1 VIKMTGHDRIFEVPR
16 STRNAVRHCG
26 QEAPALSRVA
36 AGRVTAWD
44 LLDPALNMVEEIRDW
59 RNAIL
64 DSVLAAAEQ
73 PAHMAMGCTECE
85 DTGYLGLSDPH
96 DPDTLVGLVREV
108 DAGGYQ
114 MLVADGGWSDA
125 VLPSSLMLE
134 VLSVDLARDVAAAVL
149 AGGALVRRY
158 YWPRAFLPP
167 ESLLAASPGVPDV
180 PAEPPAPADGEAPA
194 PTDDWAVFAIVD
206 ELDTGAVI
214 EVIRIKPG
222 PELERYEGKGV
233 WVPDPKLLTDLQGV
247 TPPPLVE
254 LDEEKLAAVLDQVDQ
269 GGGGG
274 APEAEAA
281 AALVADAPLTVS
293 PDPRAEKLRRYWSTG
308 KGAAKIR
315 WGTPGDWK
323 RCVQQLTKH
332 MGARSKGY
340 CQNLHKRS
348 TGVWTGD
355 RRNPGRQGSVNVNR
369 VSQEESL
376 VAAIQS
382 GLWAGVDST
391 GRTLT
396 MTGLAGLKDGLYE
409 EMVNDQ
415 FSGIVRGLT
424 AGAFPV
430 NPPVTWFQN
439 PDLKELTPTQV
450 EDSGQVWGHLASFD
464 MPHIGLPGNKRAPR
478 SRTDYA
484 YFRTGAIKTDTGRK
498 VPVGQLT
505 LVGGHASMYADA
517 GKAVAHYDNTQSAVA
532 DVAVG
537 EDRYGIWFAGA
548 LRPDVSPEQV
558 RAFMASSLSGD
569 WRPINGN
576 LEMVACCA
584 VNVPGF
590 PIARTLVAGGVVT
603 ALVAAGA
610 REIAIKRA
618 SMTAD
623 AAIQERV
630 AALETAMSD
639 LAPSSDPTLVTAPP
653 SGEDDGEPVPDSPAE
668 DATAKIARIRQ
679 QNADRRRAAL
689 RERVHG
695 TTVAPAEKELVNASA
710 AGPKA

>member
-1 VIKMTGHDRIFEVPR
+1 
-16 STRNAVRHCG
+16 
-26 QEAPALSRVA
+26 
-36 AGRVTAWD
+36 
-44 LLDPALNMVEEIRDW
+44 
-59 RNAIL
+59 
-64 DSVLAAAEQ
+64 
-73 PAHMAMGCTECE
+73 
-85 DTGYLGLSDPH
+85 
-96 DPDTLVGLVREV
+96 
-108 DAGGYQ
+108 
-114 MLVADGGWSDA
+114 
-125 VLPSSLMLE
+125 
-134 VLSVDLARDVAAAVL
+134 
-149 AGGALVRRY
+149 
-158 YWPRAFLPP
+158 
-167 ESLLAASPGVPDV
+167 
-180 PAEPPAPADGEAPA
+180 
-194 PTDDWAVFAIVD
+194 
-206 ELDTGAVI
+206 
-214 EVIRIKPG
+214 
-222 PELERYEGKGV
+222 
-233 WVPDPKLLTDLQGV
+233 
-247 TPPPLVE
+247 
-254 LDEEKLAAVLDQVDQ
+254 
-269 GGGGG
+269 
-274 APEAEAA
+274 
-281 AALVADAPLTVS
+281 
-293 PDPRAEKLRRYWSTG
+293 
-308 KGAAKIR
+308 
-315 WGTPGDWK
+315 
-323 RCVQQLTKH
+323 
-332 MGARSKGY
+332 
-340 CQNLHKRS
+340 
-348 TGVWTGD
+348 
-355 RRNPGRQGSVNVNR
+355 
-369 VSQEESL
+369 
-376 VAAIQS
+376 
-382 GLWAGVDST
+382 
-391 GRTLT
+391 

-430 NPPVTWFQN
+430 NPPETWFRD
-439 PDLKELTPTQV
+439 PGLKELTPTQV

-484 YFRTGAIKTDTGRK
+484 YFRTGAIKTDSGKK

-618 SMTAD
+618 SLTAD

-639 LAPSSDPTLVTAPP
+639 LAPADPLIPAQPG
-653 SGEDDGEPVPDSPAE
+653 GEDDGTDGDAADPAAPAE
-668 DATAKIARIRQ
+668 DAAAKIARIRQ

-695 TTVAPAEKELVNASA
+695 VATAPAEKELVNASA